1 MAGCH
6 GGEQTCQCPNL
17 LPLSWRP
24 TLTGSQTTIHLCS
37 LPLEIL
43 ELVAFE
49 LTCLTPLGPPSAL
62 IPLFQTCKHLNRAL
76 SRNLLL
82 YSQIFKFKFDTSAV
96 LRRCPKPTP
105 AQYYDQLVLYC
116 TQLHKLRGQV
126 LADECDDVLFSAY
139 LMMLEND
146 GRNAAQLQHAGLDS
160 YLDNFVRNRMWNGRG
175 SAQGWP
181 TDNTANACA
190 LWLVWM
196 TTTETSLKKESAARR
211 NQLIRLVLPFVLLPF
226 RYASAF
232 APLNHFVLPV
242 QDGISSQPH
251 SVLTAHGRYP
261 IYLDPRRVWSQ
272 VHYSSRP
279 AVVPPLLATAAA
291 LIYFSRRETE
301 AIRLGRT
308 QISPTQADVH
318 EVNAHLNE
326 RLPEQ
331 RAAEWDLLSGCSGD
345 PLSKRW
351 DCDWWR
357 VRKCMD
363 IFRET
368 DRRLG
373 LVYEPGTFTGLW
385 QGRMLIPSE
394 HHFTAL
400 ITTQNYPHNFDE
412 GYMGVTT
419 FPVFMRMQEHH
430 SRAPN
435 EPAPPDDAITS
446 AYFPPKTR
454 LTSYDSSGVVVRTED
469 NDKHY
474 VYSTHSAPGA
484 PSHDPDACPQCA
496 EREKAQRERRARA
509 TALAADEIFAR
520 LGLAAAVQPE
530 NEDGED
536 DAGREPPCNGIQD
549 IIFTGE
555 TDLHHGQAW
564 NHFSFYGRVRSW
576 DGMVGIL
583 RVSSD
588 PRLGTLLFYGYI
600 VAGHKFVGNWR
611 TANEDVTAPAYESSF
626 VLARRED

>member
-1 MAGCH
+1 M
-6 GGEQTCQCPNL
+6 P
-17 LPLSWRP
+17 PP
-24 TLTGSQTTIHLCS
+24 VHLCS

-116 TQLHKLRGQV
+116 MQLHKLRGQV

-196 TTTETSLKKESAARR
+196 TTTETNLKKESAARR
-211 NQLIRLVLPFVLLPF
+211 NQLIRIVLPFVLLPF

-291 LIYFSRRETE
+291 LIYFSRRETVTFRIPPHLPLNREE

-357 VRKCMD
+357 VRKCID
-363 IFRET
+363 ISRDT

-412 GYMGVTT
+412 SYMGVTT
-419 FPVFMRMQEHH
+419 FPRLH
-430 SRAPN
+430 
-435 EPAPPDDAITS
+435 AITS
-446 AYFPPKTR
+446 IRRIPR
-454 LTSYDSSGVVVRTED
+454 LVHPAMIPTPVF
-469 NDKHY
+469 
-474 VYSTHSAPGA
+474 SALNG
-484 PSHDPDACPQCA
+484 
-496 EREKAQRERRARA
+496 RR
-509 TALAADEIFAR
+509 LSENVEPAR
-520 LGLAAAVQPE
+520 LLWLPTRSSLDWVSRRRCNQIMKTEKKLRGE
-530 NEDGED
+530 NH
-536 DAGREPPCNGIQD
+536 P
-549 IIFTGE
+549 

-600 VAGHKFVGNWR
+600 VAGYKFVGNWR